1 MIAGFASLAFNPAA
15 WIVVAVVAFS
25 GFSAGVVKGWNASNS
40 DHWRQQVEALTD
52 AAQQKER
59 LLRADAARAEI
70 DRFELVREKAELEKV
85 IEETRNPGACR
96 LSVSELAGLQ
106 QLAAGRGGNLPHVP
120 STRP

>member
-1 MIAGFASLAFNPAA
+1 MPFLIGLFTSAIGKYLVIAAVALGAIT
-15 WIVVAVVAFS
+15 WI
-25 GFSAGVVKGWNASNS
+25 
-40 DHWRQQVEALTD
+40 RYD
-52 AAQQKER
+52 AAAPYLAEASALRAAAVQKER